1 VITSHGIVM
10 QSLVSQQQLELISE
24 RARHS
29 DEAREKDEELSNL
42 QTQLNQERQNW
53 MVEMN
58 HKQAEI
64 VVARVLSE
72 KMRLKNKT
80 LAAEYKRLKADYGGK
95 RKKLKI
101 LEQQLTQLT
110 TDTRRFSVGTES
122 EADFDEVK
130 QFQAL
135 LAQANDHERAQ
146 KK

>member
-1 VITSHGIVM
+1 MKSS
-10 QSLVSQQQLELISE
+10 SLLCS
-24 RARHS
+24 RRKCNN
-29 DEAREKDEELSNL
+29 EALTV
-42 QTQLNQERQNW
+42 Q
-53 MVEMN
+53 
-58 HKQAEI
+58 
-64 VVARVLSE
+64 
-72 KMRLKNKT
+72 
-80 LAAEYKRLKADYGGK
+80 ADYGGK

-101 LEQQLTQLT
+101 LEQQLMQLT